1 MGIFVIKFSI
11 VQVNL
16 ELLKIMTVK
25 QHNIQRLSNA
35 QLLLLNMFEHD
46 LSETDLESLRRSLV
60 KFLNSKLQDELNSI
74 IKAKKMTSKDINSD
88 EMGDN
93 RTEYL
98 TKIRTKQ

>member
-1 MGIFVIKFSI
+1 
-11 VQVNL
+11 
-16 ELLKIMTVK
+16 MTVK
-25 QHNIQRLSNA
+25 QHNVQRLSNA

-46 LSETDLESLRRSLV
+46 LSETDLESLRKNLV
-60 KFLNSKLQDELNSI
+60 KFLNSKLQDELNSV
-74 IKAKKMTSKDINSD
+74 IKTKKMTSKDINLD

>member
-1 MGIFVIKFSI
+1 MVIAFLFLS
-11 VQVNL
+11 L
-16 ELLKIMTVK
+16 GKITIIIKTMTVK
-25 QHNIQRLSNA
+25 QHNVQKLSNA

-46 LSETDLESLRRSLV
+46 LSETDLESLRRNLV
-60 KFLNSKLQDELNSI
+60 KFLNSKLQDELNSV
-74 IKAKKMTSKDINSD
+74 IKTKQMTSKDINFN